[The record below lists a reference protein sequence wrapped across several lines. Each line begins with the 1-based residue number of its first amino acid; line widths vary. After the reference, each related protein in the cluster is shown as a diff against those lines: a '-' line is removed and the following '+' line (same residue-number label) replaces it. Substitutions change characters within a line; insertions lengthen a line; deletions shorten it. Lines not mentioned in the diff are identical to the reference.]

1 MPPQIKIKYMSKK
14 LVENIHYMYAQTSKS
29 FVAYDIIDTGKYIS
43 VLQQDKKGNLT
54 TFMILQKINQSLGEY

>member
-1 MPPQIKIKYMSKK
+1 MSKK

-54 TFMILQKINQSLGEY
+54 TFMILQKNKSEFRRILKAIKV

>member
-1 MPPQIKIKYMSKK
+1 MSKK

-43 VLQQDKKGNLT
+43 VLRQDKKGDLT
-54 TFMILQKINQSLGEY
+54 TFMILQKNKSEFRNILKAIEDL

>member
-1 MPPQIKIKYMSKK
+1 MSKK
-14 LVENIHYMYAQTSKS
+14 LIENIHYMYAQTSKS

-54 TFMILQKINQSLGEY
+54 TFMILQKNKSEFRRILKAIKV